1 MISSIDPIKISGVI
15 ITYNEENNIARCLDS
30 MIDLCDEI
38 IVVDSFSTDKT
49 KEVCNKYNVK
59 FVEHAFEGHIE
70 QKNYAVSQASNS
82 VVLSLDADEE
92 LSKTLKESILLVKE
106 NWSADAYY
114 FNRLT
119 NFCGTW
125 IRHSGWYPD
134 AKTRLWDKRYGT
146 WGGENPHDSVILSSK
161 KSRVKLKGD
170 LFHYSFHRIEDHALR
185 AAKYAEIAA
194 KAMHQ
199 LGKKSS
205 IGKAV
210 GSAMILFIK
219 SFFFKL
225 GFLDGF
231 YGIVICVT
239 SAHTSFLKYVYLHE
253 LNKKANQ

>member
-1 MISSIDPIKISGVI
+1 MDSIKISGVI
-15 ITYNEENNIARCLDS
+15 ITYNEESNIARCLNSLMDV
-30 MIDLCDEI
+30 CDEI

-49 KEVCNKYNVK
+49 KEICIRYDVT
-59 FVEHAFEGHIE
+59 FIEHAFAGHIE
-70 QKNYAVSQASNS
+70 QKNFAVSQAKNN

-92 LSKTLKESILLVKE
+92 LSETLKQSILEVKQ
-106 NWSADAYY
+106 NWATDAYY

-119 NFCGTW
+119 NFCGAW
-125 IRHSGWYPD
+125 IKHSGWYPD

-146 WGGENPHDSVILSSK
+146 WGGENPHDTVIITSNK
-161 KSRVKLKGD
+161 PRVKLKGD
-170 LFHYSFHRIEDHALR
+170 LFHYSFHRLEDHALR

-199 LGKKSS
+199 RGKKSS
-205 IGKAV
+205 IGKAI
-210 GSAMILFIK
+210 GSALILFIK

-231 YGIVICVT
+231 YGIIICVT

-253 LNKKANQ
+253 LNKKAKH